1 MSKTPQAIRG
11 TQDIFGSDAEAFA
24 FVVETFERVR
34 KLYRFRRVEMPVFEK
49 TEVFARS
56 IGETTDIN
64 PRGILLVGSLPSLDL
79 LVPLLTQKII
89 LSIEMSLPRPKF
101 MVQAIAR
108 VTWIEAVEEEQ
119 KRCSMGLTFND
130 ISQEDREKLFQF
142 LVWQRT

>member
-1 MSKTPQAIRG
+1 MKAQNLNLKKQVMKNSLEERR
-11 TQDIFGSDAEAFA
+11 E
-24 FVVETFERVR
+24 FERIRVDLPVQY
-34 KLYRFRRVEMPVFEK
+34 KLLTVSELQVPDDIC
-49 TEVFARS
+49 

>member
-1 MSKTPQAIRG
+1 MKTQNLNLKKQVMKNSLEERR
-11 TQDIFGSDAEAFA
+11 E
-24 FVVETFERVR
+24 FERIRVDLPVQY
-34 KLYRFRRVEMPVFEK
+34 KLLTVSELQVPDDIC
-49 TEVFARS
+49 

-79 LVPLLTQKII
+79 RVPLLTQKII

-108 VTWIEAVEEEQ
+108 VIWIEAVEEEQ

>member
-1 MSKTPQAIRG
+1 MKTQNLNLKKQVMKNSLEERR
-11 TQDIFGSDAEAFA
+11 E
-24 FVVETFERVR
+24 FERIRVDLPVQY
-34 KLYRFRRVEMPVFEK
+34 KLLTVSELQVPDDIC
-49 TEVFARS
+49 

>member
-1 MSKTPQAIRG
+1 MKNSLEERR
-11 TQDIFGSDAEAFA
+11 E
-24 FVVETFERVR
+24 FERIRVDLPVQY
-34 KLYRFRRVEMPVFEK
+34 KLLTVSELQVPDDIC
-49 TEVFARS
+49 

>member
-1 MSKTPQAIRG
+1 VKAQNLNLKKQVMKNSLEERR
-11 TQDIFGSDAEAFA
+11 E
-24 FVVETFERVR
+24 FERIRVDLPVQY
-34 KLYRFRRVEMPVFEK
+34 KLLTVSELQVPDDIC
-49 TEVFARS
+49 